1 MLSLIR
7 HSSLPLPIKT
17 FMEQDPTLTQFID
30 FAGKFSLGQLI
41 QEANIHNLVRM

>member
-17 FMEQDPTLTQFID
+17 FIERDPILAQFI
-30 FAGKFSLGQLI
+30 G
-41 QEANIHNLVRM
+41 LVRKVKPWTTVPGG

>member
-17 FMEQDPTLTQFID
+17 FMERDPTLTQFI
-30 FAGKFSLGQLI
+30 G
-41 QEANIHNLVRM
+41 LVRKF